1 MADSKSGQEMYNLIL
16 ELPKTAVKDDRDV
29 LRSLRCQFEEV
40 TTGQRW
46 DNMNSNKGNKKI
58 DGNISG
64 MFKSMIT

>member
-1 MADSKSGQEMYNLIL
+1 MAYSKSGQEMYNLTL
-16 ELPKTAVKDDRDV
+16 ELPKTAVKNDRDV
-29 LRSLRCQFEEV
+29 LRLLRCQFEEV
-40 TTGQRW
+40 TTGPRW